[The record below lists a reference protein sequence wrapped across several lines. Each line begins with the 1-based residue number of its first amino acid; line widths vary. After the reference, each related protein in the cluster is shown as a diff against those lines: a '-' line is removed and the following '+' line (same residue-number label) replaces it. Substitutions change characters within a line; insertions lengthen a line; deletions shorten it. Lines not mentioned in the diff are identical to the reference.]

1 MWRRRY
7 CWAIGERMR
16 YNKKG
21 LSPIGLLGEILV
33 VLAVII
39 ILLAVVIVP
48 KFFSTSDVVELQIS
62 GIHGDADKDGTRNF
76 FDQCPC
82 TFGEVVYDGCP
93 VKWSDEG
100 QEEVKT
106 YRQEDV
112 KRYNSEPVCG
122 IAAGETTAQQTQP
135 AASSQQK
142 PAEQKPA
149 EQKSEPA
156 AFKKYRSVEIFGDAV
171 DEEDLPHDGTIRL
184 ACTGFVGGGVVPDCH
199 SEDDDCDGEFNPGSK
214 TLTEGCW
221 VMASEDGDA
230 GFSNN
235 CGQAKV
241 DDGKTIPLQ
250 GYKLLGAD
258 PVNGYLGADEPKNL
272 LQWAWKS
279 KPEYGALLCNQGFWY
294 GCKEANEG
302 RNYILRNN
310 QAYKCTGNEWIK
322 Q

>member
-7 CWAIGERMR
+7 CRRIGEMMR
-16 YNKKG
+16 FNKKG
-21 LSPIGLLGEILV
+21 INALGIIGS
-33 VLAVII
+33 
-39 ILLAVVIVP
+39 LLAVGVVVILLLYVQN
-48 KFFSTSDVVELQIS
+48 KWIFGSSEVVELQIS
-62 GIHGDADKDGTRNF
+62 GIHGDADKDGIRNF

-93 VKWSDEG
+93 VEFSDVG
-100 QEEVKT
+100 QEEVKR

-122 IAAGETTAQQTQP
+122 IAAGETTTTQQATQ
-135 AASSQQK
+135 QQK
-142 PAEQKPA
+142 PAEKPA

-156 AFKKYRSVEIFGDAV
+156 AFKKYQSVEIFGDAV

-221 VMASEDGDA
+221 IMASEDGDA

-241 DDGKTIPLQ
+241 DDGKIIPLQ
-250 GYKLLGAD
+250 GYRPLGAD

-302 RNYILRNN
+302 RNYILRND